1 MLSKLKQTP
10 FKVTLAILVLIAIFG
25 LIAWTIPGAVI
36 AIGIAAG
43 TAWSVFVLLEYFIGS
58 R

>member
-10 FKVTLAILVLIAIFG
+10 LKVTLAILVLIAIFG
-25 LIAWTIPGAVI
+25 LIAWTVPGAVI

-43 TAWSVFVLLEYFIGS
+43 TTWSVFVLLEYFVGL
-58 R
+58 